1 MRVKVRILKFGLHA
15 SDGSIVSSD
24 VVKQYLDSP
33 EAQEAI
39 RAHRMIGSLTHRVR
53 NIKAQDFSES
63 VASNLSKTV
72 GKDDG
77 MILLD
82 SGCPPTHYI
91 DKMWIENGAWWAE
104 VQIYDEND
112 FDDKAKQAIL
122 RIKGLLKHSSIGISC
137 VLVGLW
143 SGMKNGE
150 DRLEKLV
157 ACKGVRISRP

>member
-1 MRVKVRILKFGLHA
+1 
-15 SDGSIVSSD
+15 
-24 VVKQYLDSP
+24 
-33 EAQEAI
+33 
-39 RAHRMIGSLTHRVR
+39 MIGSLTHRVR

-77 MILLD
+77 IILLD
-82 SGCPPTHYI
+82 SGCSPTHYI

-157 ACKGVRISRP
+157 ACKGV